1 MATYAYYVGVY
12 TYIHTYMYVHTY
24 IVHVMYVSAHQS
36 LLYFYLPRHPE
47 CTLILYILLYI
58 CEDSCMCTIAPCRVV
73 HETSLFLTFDG
84 DNRI

>member
-12 TYIHTYMYVHTY
+12 TYIHVCSTHTY

-47 CTLILYILLYI
+47 NIQVMYVCTHSYCTYYYIYVKI
-58 CEDSCMCTIAPCRVV
+58 HVCVQ
-73 HETSLFLTFDG
+73 
-84 DNRI
+84 